1 MRWTGA
7 KHKTCY
13 QQRQCVPFVQVPLPW
28 SKELCVAL
36 TRALWRIFDLF
47 RAWTHMDVIKASNAG
62 PPNCCA
68 QHKATSCIQHS
79 VMIQLLTHAF
89 G

>member
-1 MRWTGA
+1 
-7 KHKTCY
+7 
-13 QQRQCVPFVQVPLPW
+13 VPFVQVPLPW

-47 RAWTHMDVIKASNAG
+47 RAWSNSYVVKASNAG

-68 QHKATSCIQHS
+68 QHHANTYILHG
-79 VMIQLLTHAF
+79 VTIQLLTYAM